1 MAKFLNKDVLKTHR
15 DYAMPQMNLLKEEN
29 LMSIKV
35 MNVESMQK
43 FSIEEVQ
50 SVMLHQSLGLVTL
63 LLCLESGQ
71 SVGPCTMTNRVL
83 YFVLSGQGHLTV
95 EGEQEQLLST
105 NSLVVIPAGVV
116 RTLTAKERSRV
127 LAIQVA

>member
-1 MAKFLNKDVLKTHR
+1 
-15 DYAMPQMNLLKEEN
+15 
-29 LMSIKV
+29 MSIKV

-43 FSIEEVQ
+43 FSTDEGQ
-50 SVMLHQSLGLVTL
+50 SVMLHQSEGLVTL
-63 LLCLESGQ
+63 LLCLERGQ

-83 YFVLSGQGHLTV
+83 YLVLSGQGQLNV

-116 RTLTAKERSRV
+116 RTLSATEHSHV